1 MTEGC
6 SEEKSTSVAVVC
18 AVWSRDPNR
27 WDLMSGH
34 LENLLSQTCRVQPIY
49 VLEQSDVPPNEF
61 RDYCITFEQR
71 LSIYQAWVKGI
82 EFANCEFVM
91 NLNLDDRL
99 RINAVEV
106 LRIPFHNKR
115 VMCVGGDWHVRF
127 DLSNSAGGKFIEPIN
142 NYYWE
147 ATWPPSATSNQKLR
161 LGSGTGERGTYG
173 PATMWRK
180 SLFDGVQYP
189 TRFGNGELIESIAD
203 AVFWHMVKSK
213 DPDALFRIPMII
225 GDYLSS
231 PNTQAEFRTTGE
243 HEKLKKYGYLLK
255 RVNK

>member
-34 LENLLSQTCRVQPIY
+34 LENLLSQTCRVQPVY
-49 VLEQSDVPPNEF
+49 VLEKSDVPPNEF
-61 RDYCITFEQR
+61 RDYCITFEER

-82 EFANCEFVM
+82 EFANCDFVM

-99 RINAVEV
+99 RKNAVEV
-106 LRIPFHNKR
+106 LRIPFHDKR

-231 PNTQAEFRTTGE
+231 PNNQAEFRTTGE
-243 HEKLKKYGYLLK
+243 HEKLKKHGYLLK